1 MAPSTSHGGV
11 TRDAWVP
18 VFTGNGKSA
27 ANLPRFGRSPRSPIR
42 MKMVF
47 AAFLA
52 IAPAMSVPG
61 AVPATSDNPLLEPS
75 VLPYQMPPFDRIRVS
90 DYAPAFE
97 ETMRQQLREVA
108 AIAHNPKPP
117 TFENTIVELDRS
129 GQARQRVSVMRS
141 EARRRG

>member
-18 VFTGNGKSA
+18 CVPGNGKSA
-27 ANLPRFGRSPRSPIR
+27 ANLPRFGRSPRSSIR

-90 DYAPAFE
+90 EHA
-97 ETMRQQLREVA
+97 R
-108 AIAHNPKPP
+108 
-117 TFENTIVELDRS
+117 LDE
-129 GQARQRVSVMRS
+129 RVI
-141 EARRRG
+141 ARRWDGSRDER